1 MLIAGV
7 GCSMEWLLECA
18 AQRRRV
24 QLKPHHYLNL
34 TRETMDVVPDV
45 CKYGDM

>member
-1 MLIAGV
+1 M
-7 GCSMEWLLECA
+7 GCSAEWLLECA

-34 TRETMDVVPDV
+34 TKETMETVPDV